1 MIDKQINTVFKVL
14 LLQQVSLELLEDL
27 DEGNIFREN
36 NYDVIDNFIKYL
48 ESNVEPLTSEINVQ
62 ESDQYIY
69 ITKNI
74 RKVIDKIRIK

>member
-1 MIDKQINTVFKVL
+1 M
-14 LLQQVSLELLEDL
+14 QVALEKLEDL

-36 NYDVIDNFIKYL
+36 NYDTIDNFIKYL
-48 ESNVEPLTSEINVQ
+48 ESHVEPLTSEINVQ
-62 ESDQYIY
+62 ESDQYVY

>member
-1 MIDKQINTVFKVL
+1 M
-14 LLQQVSLELLEDL
+14 QVALEKLEDL

-48 ESNVEPLTSEINVQ
+48 ESNVEPLTSEIDVQ
-62 ESDQYIY
+62 ESDQYVY

>member
-1 MIDKQINTVFKVL
+1 MNKQINNTF
-14 LLQQVSLELLEDL
+14 QVICLMQIALEKLEDM

-62 ESDQYIY
+62 ESDQYVY

-74 RKVIDKIRIK
+74 RKVIDKIRIR

>member
-1 MIDKQINTVFKVL
+1 MNKQINNTFQVL
-14 LLQQVSLELLEDL
+14 CLMQVALEKLEDM
-27 DEGNIFREN
+27 DDGNIFREN
-36 NYDVIDNFIKYL
+36 NYDTIDNFIKYL

>member
-1 MIDKQINTVFKVL
+1 MNKQINNTFQVL
-14 LLQQVSLELLEDL
+14 CLMQVALEKLEDM
-27 DEGNIFREN
+27 DDGNIFREN

-62 ESDQYIY
+62 ESDQYVY
-69 ITKNI
+69 ITRNI

>member
-1 MIDKQINTVFKVL
+1 MNKQINNTFQVL
-14 LLQQVSLELLEDL
+14 CLMQVALEKLEDM

-36 NYDVIDNFIKYL
+36 NYDVIDNFVKYL

-69 ITKNI
+69 VTKNI

>member
-1 MIDKQINTVFKVL
+1 MQIA
-14 LLQQVSLELLEDL
+14 LEKLEDM

-62 ESDQYIY
+62 ESDQYVY

>member
-1 MIDKQINTVFKVL
+1 MNKQINNTFQVL
-14 LLQQVSLELLEDL
+14 CLMQIALEKLEDL

-62 ESDQYIY
+62 ESDQYVY

>member
-1 MIDKQINTVFKVL
+1 MNKQINNTFQVL
-14 LLQQVSLELLEDL
+14 LLMQIALEKLEDMP
-27 DEGNIFREN
+27 EGNIFREN

-62 ESDQYIY
+62 ESDQYVY

>member
-1 MIDKQINTVFKVL
+1 MNKQINNTFQVL
-14 LLQQVSLELLEDL
+14 CLMQVALEKLEDL

-74 RKVIDKIRIK
+74 HKVIDKIRIK

>member
-36 NYDVIDNFIKYL
+36 NYDVIDNFINYL

-62 ESDQYIY
+62 ESDQYVY
-69 ITKNI
+69 ITRNI

>member
-1 MIDKQINTVFKVL
+1 MNKQINNTFQVL
-14 LLQQVSLELLEDL
+14 CLMQVALEKLEDMP
-27 DEGNIFREN
+27 ESNIFREN

>member
-14 LLQQVSLELLEDL
+14 LLQQVSLELLEDMP
-27 DEGNIFREN
+27 EGNIFREN
-36 NYDVIDNFIKYL
+36 NYDVIDNFVKYL

-62 ESDQYIY
+62 ESDQYVY
-69 ITKNI
+69 ITRNI

>member
-1 MIDKQINTVFKVL
+1 MNKQINNTFQVL
-14 LLQQVSLELLEDL
+14 CLMQIALEKLEDME
-27 DEGNIFREN
+27 EGNIFREN

-48 ESNVEPLTSEINVQ
+48 EGNVEPLTSEINVQ
-62 ESDQYIY
+62 ESDQYVY

>member
-1 MIDKQINTVFKVL
+1 MNKQINNTFQVL
-14 LLQQVSLELLEDL
+14 LLMQIALEKLEDME
-27 DEGNIFREN
+27 DGNIFREN

-62 ESDQYIY
+62 ESDQYVY

>member
-1 MIDKQINTVFKVL
+1 MNKQINNTFQVL
-14 LLQQVSLELLEDL
+14 CLMQIALEKLEDM

-62 ESDQYIY
+62 ESDQYVY

>member
-62 ESDQYIY
+62 ESDQYVY

>member
-1 MIDKQINTVFKVL
+1 MNKQINNTFQVL
-14 LLQQVSLELLEDL
+14 LLMQIALEKLEDM
-27 DEGNIFREN
+27 DDGNIFREN
-36 NYDVIDNFIKYL
+36 NYDTIDNFIKYL

-62 ESDQYIY
+62 ESDQYVY

>member
-1 MIDKQINTVFKVL
+1 MNKQINNTFQVL
-14 LLQQVSLELLEDL
+14 CLMQIALEKLEDM

-36 NYDVIDNFIKYL
+36 NYDTIDNFIKYL

-62 ESDQYIY
+62 ESNQYVY

>member
-1 MIDKQINTVFKVL
+1 MNKQINNTFQVL
-14 LLQQVSLELLEDL
+14 CLMQVALEKLEDL

-36 NYDVIDNFIKYL
+36 NYDTIDNFIKYL

-62 ESDQYIY
+62 ESDQYVY

>member
-1 MIDKQINTVFKVL
+1 MNKQINNTFQVL
-14 LLQQVSLELLEDL
+14 CLMQVALEKLEDL
-27 DEGNIFREN
+27 DEGNIFKEN

-62 ESDQYIY
+62 ESDQYVY

>member
-1 MIDKQINTVFKVL
+1 MNKQINNTFQVL
-14 LLQQVSLELLEDL
+14 CLMQVALEKLEDL

-74 RKVIDKIRIK
+74 RKVIDKIRIR

>member
-1 MIDKQINTVFKVL
+1 MNKQINNTFQVL
-14 LLQQVSLELLEDL
+14 CLMQVALEKLEDM

-36 NYDVIDNFIKYL
+36 NYDTIDNFIKYL

-62 ESDQYIY
+62 ESDQYVY
-69 ITKNI
+69 VTKNI

>member
-1 MIDKQINTVFKVL
+1 MNKQINNTFQVL
-14 LLQQVSLELLEDL
+14 CLMQVALEKLEDMP
-27 DEGNIFREN
+27 EGNVFREN
-36 NYDVIDNFIKYL
+36 NYDVIDNFIQYL

-62 ESDQYIY
+62 ESDQYVY

>member
-1 MIDKQINTVFKVL
+1 MNKQINNTFQVL
-14 LLQQVSLELLEDL
+14 LLMQIALEKLEDMP
-27 DEGNIFREN
+27 EGNIFREN
-36 NYDVIDNFIKYL
+36 NYDTIDNFIKYL

-74 RKVIDKIRIK
+74 RKVINKIRIKC

>member
-1 MIDKQINTVFKVL
+1 MNKQINNTFQVL
-14 LLQQVSLELLEDL
+14 LLMQIALEKLEDMP
-27 DEGNIFREN
+27 EGNIFREN
-36 NYDVIDNFIKYL
+36 NYDVIYNFIKYL
-48 ESNVEPLTSEINVQ
+48 ESHVEPLTSEINVQ

>member
-1 MIDKQINTVFKVL
+1 MNKQINNTFQVL
-14 LLQQVSLELLEDL
+14 CLMQVALEKLEDMP
-27 DEGNIFREN
+27 ESNIFREN

-74 RKVIDKIRIK
+74 RKVIDKIRIS

>member
-1 MIDKQINTVFKVL
+1 M
-14 LLQQVSLELLEDL
+14 QVALEKLEDMP
-27 DEGNIFREN
+27 EGNIFREN
-36 NYDVIDNFIKYL
+36 NYDVIYNFIKYL
-48 ESNVEPLTSEINVQ
+48 ESHVEPLTSEINVQ

>member
-1 MIDKQINTVFKVL
+1 MNKQINNTFQVL
-14 LLQQVSLELLEDL
+14 CLMQVALEKLEDM

-36 NYDVIDNFIKYL
+36 NYDTIDNFIKYL

-62 ESDQYIY
+62 ESDQYVY
-69 ITKNI
+69 ITRNI

>member
-1 MIDKQINTVFKVL
+1 MNKQINNTFQVL
-14 LLQQVSLELLEDL
+14 CLMQIALEKLEDM

-69 ITKNI
+69 ICKNI

>member
-1 MIDKQINTVFKVL
+1 MNKQINNTFQVL
-14 LLQQVSLELLEDL
+14 CLMQVALEKLEDL

-62 ESDQYIY
+62 ESDQYVY
-69 ITKNI
+69 VTKNI

>member
-1 MIDKQINTVFKVL
+1 MNKQINNTFQVL
-14 LLQQVSLELLEDL
+14 LLMQVALEKLEDME
-27 DEGNIFREN
+27 DGNIFREN

-62 ESDQYIY
+62 ESNQYVY

>member
-1 MIDKQINTVFKVL
+1 MNKQMNKTFQVL
-14 LLQQVSLELLEDL
+14 LLQQVTLELLEDMP
-27 DEGNIFREN
+27 EGNIFREN
-36 NYDVIDNFIKYL
+36 NYDTIDNFIKYL

-62 ESDQYIY
+62 EADQYIY

>member
-1 MIDKQINTVFKVL
+1 MNKQINNTFQVL
-14 LLQQVSLELLEDL
+14 CLMQIALEKLEDME
-27 DEGNIFREN
+27 DGNIFREN